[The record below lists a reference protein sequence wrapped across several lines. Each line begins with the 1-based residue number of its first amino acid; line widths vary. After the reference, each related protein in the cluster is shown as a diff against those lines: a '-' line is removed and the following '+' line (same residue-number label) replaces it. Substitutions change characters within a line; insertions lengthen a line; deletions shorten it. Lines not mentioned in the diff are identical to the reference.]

1 VARKFNSIE
10 STAVEAEAMVQQGRW
25 VDAERHYRELIGQT
39 HVINYE
45 YDDWLRRLGEIY
57 RHLGRAREAA
67 FVYLYLHYFDM
78 ARAQLAGDARG
89 EPAHGAI
96 NDVSALRAR
105 LAEIEKKWS
114 DAAQLYLQ
122 AGLRVHAAV
131 AFEKAKQY
139 PEAIAAWKA
148 LLHHPGLAGLA
159 GGAGV
164 AGSAG
169 NGAAPHAGHASHSA
183 HSGAGSRAYEAALVH
198 FNYGLAAV
206 RLDPA
211 SAEARRALIESQR
224 KLEQVA
230 DDFEQVGELERA
242 FDCFQILLKLGKE
255 SAQFENLAEGYVN
268 CIRVLRDDNLK
279 FYVLQ
284 YYEDFIKL
292 ALERGELHAAATLYQ
307 EAAAFAARAGLPYD
321 RHYQHKSALTWMKCA
336 DKFVETGV
344 PVQMVENAL
353 LAAASQHS
361 AVGDYPAVRE
371 CFDKLAR
378 LELPERAKKRF
389 ETIAQRYRGLAAPPV
404 ELPGLPDYLKQQHA
418 YADIWF
424 VDLLEWEMDGD
435 PYAVAASIVG
445 DLRYP
450 NGIRRRALVVLLT
463 LADAQTRRAQAEPE
477 TLVHVAELLGELQS
491 YAALSPLEK
500 LFGSGDALIRR
511 SAVRALRYL
520 YFKRSFVIVRKALTD
535 PDAQVREA
543 ALVAIAGLHFPH
555 AFNPLARIYRETSD
569 PRVRAA
575 ALQSIGKIQTV
586 EAGEFLV
593 MVLRQEAGSLR
604 EAAYTALTQMDNA
617 DVVPILRQHHEI
629 ETNPAVR
636 DTLGDLLRRH

>member
-1 VARKFNSIE
+1 MARRTFNSIE
-10 STAVEAEAMVQQGRW
+10 STADQAEAFVQQGRW
-25 VDAERHYRELIGQT
+25 LEAERHYRELIGQT

-57 RHLGRAREAA
+57 RQLQRSREAS

-78 ARAQLAGDARG
+78 ARGQLG
-89 EPAHGAI
+89 GAEH
-96 NDVSALRAR
+96 VALRAR
-105 LAEIEKKWS
+105 LAEIEKKWTE
-114 DAAQLYLQ
+114 AAQLYQQ
-122 AGLRVHAAV
+122 AKLPVHAAV
-131 AFEKAKQY
+131 AFERAKQY
-139 PEAIAAWKA
+139 PEAVAAWKG
-148 LLHHPGLAGLA
+148 LVHHSGLAQR
-159 GGAGV
+159 
-164 AGSAG
+164 
-169 NGAAPHAGHASHSA
+169 P
-183 HSGAGSRAYEAALVH
+183 YEAALVH

-206 RLDPA
+206 RLDPN
-211 SAEARRALIESQR
+211 SGEARRALIESQR

-292 ALERGELHAAATLYQ
+292 ALERSELHAAATLYQ

-321 RHYQHKSALTWMKCA
+321 KHYQHKSALTWMKCA

-361 AVGDYPAVRE
+361 AVGDYPSVRE
-371 CFDKLAR
+371 CFDKLAG
-378 LELPERAKKRF
+378 LELTDRAKKRF
-389 ETIAQRYRGLAAPPV
+389 HTIAQRYKGLAAPPV

-463 LADAQTRRAQAEPE
+463 LADAQVRKAESE
-477 TLVHVAELLGELQS
+477 TDTSVVVAELLGELQS

-500 LFGSGDALIRR
+500 LYAATDPMIRR
-511 SAVRALRYL
+511 AAVKALRFL
-520 YFKRSFVIVRKALTD
+520 YFKRSFVIVRKALAD
-535 PDAQVREA
+535 SDAQVREA
-543 ALVAIAGLHFPH
+543 ALTAIAGLHFPH
-555 AFNPLARIYRETSD
+555 AFNPLARIYRESTD
-569 PRVRAA
+569 PRVRKA
-575 ALQSIGKIQTV
+575 ALASIGKIQTV

-593 MVLRQEAGSLR
+593 MVLRQEAGELR
-604 EAAYTALTQMDNA
+604 EASYAALSQMDNA
-617 DVVPILRQHHEI
+617 DVLPILRQHHEI
-629 ETNPAVR
+629 ETNPQVR
-636 DTLGDLLRRH
+636 DTLGELLRRH

>member
-1 VARKFNSIE
+1 MARRTFNSIE
-10 STAVEAEAMVQQGRW
+10 STADQAEALVQQGRW

-57 RHLGRAREAA
+57 RHLGRGREAS

-78 ARAQLAGDARG
+78 ARAQLAAD
-89 EPAHGAI
+89 EH
-96 NDVSALRAR
+96 VALRAR

-114 DAAQLYLQ
+114 EAATLYQRARLP
-122 AGLRVHAAV
+122 VHAAV
-131 AFEKAKQY
+131 AFERAKQY
-139 PEAIAAWKA
+139 PDAVAAWKI
-148 LLHHPGLAGLA
+148 LLHAPGLAQ
-159 GGAGV
+159 
-164 AGSAG
+164 
-169 NGAAPHAGHASHSA
+169 
-183 HSGAGSRAYEAALVH
+183 RAYEAALVH
-198 FNYGLAAV
+198 FDYGLAAV

-230 DDFEQVGELERA
+230 DDFEQAGELERA

-255 SAQFENLAEGYVN
+255 SSQFENLAEGYVN

-321 RHYQHKSALTWMKCA
+321 RHYQHKSALTWMRCA
-336 DKFVETGV
+336 DKFIETGV
-344 PVQMVENAL
+344 PVQMTENAL

-371 CFDKLAR
+371 CFDKLAG
-378 LELPERAKKRF
+378 LELPERARKRF
-389 ETIAQRYRGLAAPPV
+389 ATIAQRYKGLAAPPV

-435 PYAVAASIVG
+435 PFAVAASIVG

-463 LADAQTRRAQAEPE
+463 LAAAQARQAEGETE

-500 LFGSGDALIRR
+500 LFASPDPLIRR
-511 SAVRALRYL
+511 AATRALRYL
-520 YFKRSFVIVRKALTD
+520 YFKRSFVIVRKALAD
-535 PDAQVREA
+535 ADAQVREA
-543 ALVAIAGLHFPH
+543 ALTAIEGLHFPH
-555 AFNPLARIYRETSD
+555 AFNPLARIYRESND
-569 PRVRAA
+569 SRVRST
-575 ALQSIGKIQTV
+575 ALVSIGKIQTV

-593 MVLRQEAGSLR
+593 MVLRQETGALR
-604 EAAYTALTQMDNA
+604 QAAYEALSHMDNA
-617 DVVPILRQHHEI
+617 DVLPILRQHHEI
-629 ETNPAVR
+629 EMNPQVR
-636 DTLGDLLRRH
+636 ETLGELLRRH

>member
-1 VARKFNSIE
+1 MARRTFNSIE
-10 STAVEAEAMVQQGRW
+10 STADQAEAMVQQGRW
-25 VDAERHYRELIGQT
+25 AEAERHYRELIGQT

-45 YDDWLRRLGEIY
+45 YDDWLRKLGELY
-57 RHLGRAREAA
+57 QHLKRPREAA
-67 FVYLYLHYFDM
+67 FVYLYLHYFD
-78 ARAQLAGDARG
+78 LARG
-89 EPAHGAI
+89 QLGGDEH
-96 NDVSALRAR
+96 VALRAR
-105 LAEIEKKWS
+105 LSEIEKKWN
-114 DAAQLYLQ
+114 DAAQLYQRARLP
-122 AGLRVHAAV
+122 VHAAV
-131 AFEKAKQY
+131 AFEKAKQL
-139 PEAIAAWKA
+139 PEATTAWKA
-148 LLHHPGLAGLA
+148 LIHAPGL
-159 GGAGV
+159 V
-164 AGSAG
+164 QR
-169 NGAAPHAGHASHSA
+169 P
-183 HSGAGSRAYEAALVH
+183 YEQALVH

-206 RLDPA
+206 RVDA
-211 SAEARRALIESQR
+211 NSTEARRALIESQR

-268 CIRVLRDDNLK
+268 CIRVLREDNLK

-321 RHYQHKSALTWMKCA
+321 RHYQHKSALTWMRCA

-344 PVQMVENAL
+344 PVQMTENAL

-371 CFDKLAR
+371 CFEKLAG
-378 LELPERAKKRF
+378 LELPDRARKRF
-389 ETIAQRYRGLAAPPV
+389 TTIAQRYKGLASPPV

-435 PYAVAASIVG
+435 AFSVAASIVG

-463 LADAQTRRAQAEPE
+463 LADAQARNAANETE
-477 TLVHVAELLGELQS
+477 TLVQVADLLGELQS

-500 LFGSGDALIRR
+500 LYAAPDPAIRR
-511 SAVRALRYL
+511 AAVRALRFL

-543 ALVAIAGLHFPH
+543 ALTAIGGLHFPH
-555 AFNPLARIYRETSD
+555 AFNPLARIYRESND
-569 PRVRAA
+569 ARVRGA

-593 MVLRQEAGSLR
+593 MVLRQETGALR
-604 EAAYTALTQMDNA
+604 EAAHAALQQMDNA
-617 DVVPILRQHHEI
+617 DVIPILRQHHEI

-636 DTLGDLLRRH
+636 DTLGELLRRH

>member
-1 VARKFNSIE
+1 MARRTFNSIE
-10 STAVEAEAMVQQGRW
+10 STADQAEALVQQGRW
-25 VDAERHYRELIGQT
+25 IDAERHYRELIGQT

-45 YDDWLRRLGEIY
+45 YDDWLRRLGDIY
-57 RHLGRAREAA
+57 RHLGRVREAS
-67 FVYLYLHYFDM
+67 FVYLYLHYFDQ
-78 ARAQLAGDARG
+78 ARAQLVGD
-89 EPAHGAI
+89 EY
-96 NDVSALRAR
+96 VALRAR

-114 DAAQLYLQ
+114 EAATLYQQ
-122 AGLRVHAAV
+122 AKLPVHAAV
-131 AFEKAKQY
+131 SYEKSKQY
-139 PEAIAAWKA
+139 PEAINAWKG
-148 LLHHPGLAGLA
+148 LVHHPGL
-159 GGAGV
+159 V
-164 AGSAG
+164 HR
-169 NGAAPHAGHASHSA
+169 P
-183 HSGAGSRAYEAALVH
+183 YEAALVH
-198 FNYGLAAV
+198 FNYGLSAV
-206 RLDPA
+206 RLDA
-211 SAEARRALIESQR
+211 NSGEARRALIESQR

-255 SAQFENLAEGYVN
+255 SSQFENLAEGYVN

-292 ALERGELHAAATLYQ
+292 ALERAELHAAATLYQ

-321 RHYQHKSALTWMKCA
+321 RHYQHKSALTWVRCA
-336 DKFVETGV
+336 ERFVETGV

-371 CFDKLAR
+371 CFERLAG
-378 LELPERAKKRF
+378 LELPDRAKKRF
-389 ETIAQRYRGLAAPPV
+389 QLIAQRYKGLSAPPV

-435 PYAVAASIVG
+435 PFAVAASIVG

-463 LADAQTRRAQAEPE
+463 LADAQARKAAEEPE
-477 TLVHVAELLGELQS
+477 TLVQVGELLGELQS

-500 LFGSGDALIRR
+500 LFSSADPVIRR
-511 SAVRALRYL
+511 AAVRALRFL
-520 YFKRSFVIVRKALTD
+520 YFKRSFVIVRKALAD

-543 ALVAIAGLHFPH
+543 ALIAIGGLHFPH
-555 AFNPLARIYRETSD
+555 AFNPLARIYRESTD
-569 PRVRAA
+569 PRVRGH

-593 MVLRQEAGSLR
+593 MVLRQEGGNLR

-617 DVVPILRQHHEI
+617 DVLPILRQHHEI
-629 ETNPAVR
+629 ETNPQVR
-636 DTLGDLLRRH
+636 ETLGELLRRQ

>member
-1 VARKFNSIE
+1 MSSVARRTFNSIE
-10 STAVEAEAMVQQGRW
+10 STADQAEAFVQQGRW
-25 VDAERHYRELIGQT
+25 LEAERHYRELIGQT

-57 RHLGRAREAA
+57 RQLQRSREAS

-78 ARAQLAGDARG
+78 ARGQL
-89 EPAHGAI
+89 GAAEH
-96 NDVSALRAR
+96 VALRAR
-105 LAEIEKKWS
+105 LAEIEKKWTE
-114 DAAQLYLQ
+114 AAQLYQQ
-122 AGLRVHAAV
+122 AKLPVHAAV
-131 AFEKAKQY
+131 AFERAKQY
-139 PEAIAAWKA
+139 PEAVAAWKG
-148 LLHHPGLAGLA
+148 LVHHSGLAQR
-159 GGAGV
+159 
-164 AGSAG
+164 
-169 NGAAPHAGHASHSA
+169 P
-183 HSGAGSRAYEAALVH
+183 YEAALVH

-206 RLDPA
+206 RLDPN
-211 SAEARRALIESQR
+211 SGEARRALIESQR

-292 ALERGELHAAATLYQ
+292 ALERSELHAAATL
-307 EAAAFAARAGLPYD
+307 
-321 RHYQHKSALTWMKCA
+321 YQHKSALTWMKCA

-344 PVQMVENAL
+344 PVQMTENAL

-361 AVGDYPAVRE
+361 AVGDYPSVRE
-371 CFDKLAR
+371 CFDKLAG
-378 LELPERAKKRF
+378 LELTDRAKKRF
-389 ETIAQRYRGLAAPPV
+389 HTIAQRYKGLAAPPV

-463 LADAQTRRAQAEPE
+463 LADAQVRKAESE
-477 TLVHVAELLGELQS
+477 TDTSVQVAELLGELQS
-491 YAALSPLEK
+491 YAALSPLER
-500 LFGSGDALIRR
+500 LFAVQDPVIRR
-511 SAVRALRYL
+511 AAVRALRFL
-520 YFKRSFVIVRKALTD
+520 YFKRSFVIVRKALAD
-535 PDAQVREA
+535 SDAQVREA

-555 AFNPLARIYRETSD
+555 AFNPLARIYRESVD
-569 PRVRAA
+569 PRVRTA

-593 MVLRQEAGSLR
+593 MVLRQETGALR
-604 EAAYTALTQMDNA
+604 EAAYAALSQMDNA
-617 DVVPILRQHHEI
+617 DVLPILRQHHEI
-629 ETNPAVR
+629 ETNPQVR
-636 DTLGDLLRRH
+636 DTLGELLRRH

>member
-1 VARKFNSIE
+1 VARRTFNSIE
-10 STAVEAEAMVQQGRW
+10 STADQAEALVQQGRW

-45 YDDWLRRLGEIY
+45 YDDWLRRLGDIY
-57 RHLGRAREAA
+57 RHMGRVREAS
-67 FVYLYLHYFDM
+67 FVFLYLHYFDQ
-78 ARAQLAGDARG
+78 ARAQIMGDEHVAM
-89 EPAHGAI
+89 
-96 NDVSALRAR
+96 RAR
-105 LAEIEKKWS
+105 LAEIEKKWGE
-114 DAAQLYLQ
+114 AALLYAQ
-122 AGLRVHAAV
+122 AKLPVHAAV
-131 AFEKAKQY
+131 AFERAKQY
-139 PEAIAAWKA
+139 PEAIASWKG
-148 LLHHPGLAGLA
+148 LVHHPGLAHR
-159 GGAGV
+159 
-164 AGSAG
+164 
-169 NGAAPHAGHASHSA
+169 P
-183 HSGAGSRAYEAALVH
+183 YEAALVH

-206 RLDPA
+206 RLDA
-211 SAEARRALIESQR
+211 NSGEARRALIESQR

-255 SAQFENLAEGYVN
+255 SSQFENLAEGYVN

-292 ALERGELHAAATLYQ
+292 ALERSELHAAATLYQ

-321 RHYQHKSALTWMKCA
+321 RHYQHKSALTWVRCA
-336 DKFVETGV
+336 EKFVETGV

-371 CFDKLAR
+371 CFERLGG
-378 LELPERAKKRF
+378 LELPDRAKKRF
-389 ETIAQRYRGLAAPPV
+389 QLIAQRYKGLAAPPV
-404 ELPGLPDYLKQQHA
+404 ELPGLPAYLKQQHA

-435 PYAVAASIVG
+435 PFAVAASIVG

-463 LADAQTRRAQAEPE
+463 LADAQARKAADEPE
-477 TLVHVAELLGELQS
+477 TLVHVGELLGELQS

-500 LFGSGDALIRR
+500 LFGSADPVIRR
-511 SAVRALRYL
+511 AAVRALRFL
-520 YFKRSFVIVRKALTD
+520 YFKRSFVIVRKALADT
-535 PDAQVREA
+535 DAQVREA
-543 ALVAIAGLHFPH
+543 ALTAIGGLHFPH
-555 AFNPLARIYRETSD
+555 AFNPLARIYRESTD
-569 PRVRAA
+569 LRVRGA
-575 ALQSIGKIQTV
+575 ALASIGKIQTV

-593 MVLRQEAGSLR
+593 MVLRQESGSLR
-604 EAAYTALTQMDNA
+604 EAAYTALSQMDNA
-617 DVVPILRQHHEI
+617 DVLPILRQHHEI
-629 ETNPAVR
+629 ETNPQVR
-636 DTLGDLLRRH
+636 ETLGELLRRH

>member
-1 VARKFNSIE
+1 MARRTFNSIE
-10 STAVEAEAMVQQGRW
+10 STADQAEALVQQGRW
-25 VDAERHYRELIGQT
+25 ADAERHYRELIGQT

-45 YDDWLRRLGEIY
+45 YDDWLRRLGDIY
-57 RHLGRAREAA
+57 RHLGRQREAA
-67 FVYLYLHYFDM
+67 FVYLYLHYFD
-78 ARAQLAGDARG
+78 QARG
-89 EPAHGAI
+89 QLTADEHLG
-96 NDVSALRAR
+96 LRAR
-105 LAEIEKKWS
+105 LAEIEKKWTE
-114 DAAQLYLQ
+114 AATLYQQ
-122 AGLRVHAAV
+122 AKLPVHAAV
-131 AFEKAKQY
+131 SFEKAKQFT
-139 PEAIAAWKA
+139 EATAAWKGLVHA
-148 LLHHPGLAGLA
+148 PGLGQR
-159 GGAGV
+159 
-164 AGSAG
+164 
-169 NGAAPHAGHASHSA
+169 P
-183 HSGAGSRAYEAALVH
+183 YEAALIH

-206 RLDPA
+206 RLEAGSP
-211 SAEARRALIESQR
+211 EARRALIESQR

-284 YYEDFIKL
+284 YYEDFIKY
-292 ALERGELHAAATLYQ
+292 ALERSELHAAATLYQ

-321 RHYQHKSALTWMKCA
+321 RHYQHKSALTWMRCA

-344 PVQMVENAL
+344 PVQMTENAL

-371 CFDKLAR
+371 CFEKLAG

-389 ETIAQRYRGLAAPPV
+389 STIAQRYKGLAAPPV

-463 LADAQTRRAQAEPE
+463 LADAQSRKQDNDTE
-477 TLVHVAELLGELQS
+477 TLVGVAELLGELQS

-500 LFGSGDALIRR
+500 LFAAPDPVIRR
-511 SAVRALRYL
+511 AAVRALRFL
-520 YFKRSFVIVRKALTD
+520 YFKRSFVIVRKALAD

-543 ALVAIAGLHFPH
+543 ALVAIGGLHFPH
-555 AFNPLARIYRETSD
+555 AFNPLARIYRESND
-569 PRVRAA
+569 PRVRTS

-593 MVLRQEAGSLR
+593 MVLRQETGNLR
-604 EAAYTALTQMDNA
+604 EAAYQSLAQMDNA
-617 DVVPILRQHHEI
+617 DVLPILRQHHEI
-629 ETNPAVR
+629 ETNPQVR
-636 DTLGDLLRRH
+636 ETLGELLRRH

>member
-1 VARKFNSIE
+1 MARRTFTSIE
-10 STAVEAEAMVQQGRW
+10 STADQAEAFVQQGRW
-25 VDAERHYRELIGQT
+25 EEAERHYRELIGQT

-57 RHLGRAREAA
+57 RHLDRSREAA

-78 ARAQLAGDARG
+78 ARAQLAGDEHVG
-89 EPAHGAI
+89 
-96 NDVSALRAR
+96 LRAR
-105 LAEIEKKWS
+105 LAEMEKKWGE
-114 DAAQLYLQ
+114 AAQLYQQ
-122 AGLRVHAAV
+122 AKLPVHAAV
-131 AFEKAKQY
+131 AFEKAKQF
-139 PEAIAAWKA
+139 PEAIATWKS
-148 LLHHPGLAGLA
+148 LLHHPGLAQK
-159 GGAGV
+159 
-164 AGSAG
+164 
-169 NGAAPHAGHASHSA
+169 P
-183 HSGAGSRAYEAALVH
+183 YETALVH
-198 FNYGLAAV
+198 FDYGLAAV
-206 RLDPA
+206 RLDA
-211 SAEARRALIESQR
+211 SSTEARRALIESQR

-230 DDFEQVGELERA
+230 DDFEQAGELERA
-242 FDCFQILLKLGKE
+242 FDCFQILLKLGKD
-255 SAQFENLAEGYVN
+255 SSQFENLAEGYVN

-292 ALERGELHAAATLYQ
+292 ALERSELHAAATLYQ

-321 RHYQHKSALTWMKCA
+321 RHYQHKSALTWVRCA
-336 DKFVETGV
+336 ERFVETGV

-371 CFDKLAR
+371 CFERLAG

-389 ETIAQRYRGLAAPPV
+389 AAIAQRYKGLANAPV

-424 VDLLEWEMDGD
+424 VDLLEWEMGGD
-435 PYAVAASIVG
+435 PFAVAASIVG

-463 LADAQTRRAQAEPE
+463 LADAQRRGAEAEPE
-477 TLVHVAELLGELQS
+477 TLVQVADKLGELQS

-500 LFGSGDALIRR
+500 LFESTDPMIRR
-511 SAVRALRYL
+511 EAVRALRFL
-520 YFKRSFVIVRKALTD
+520 YFKRSFVIVRKALAD

-555 AFNPLARIYRETSD
+555 AFNPLARIYRESTD
-569 PRVRAA
+569 PRVRTA

-593 MVLRQEAGSLR
+593 MVLRQEGGNLR
-604 EAAYTALTQMDNA
+604 EAAYAALAQIDNA

-629 ETNPAVR
+629 EMNPQVR
-636 DTLGDLLRRH
+636 ETLGELLKRR

>member
-1 VARKFNSIE
+1 MARRFNSIE
-10 STAVEAEAMVQQGRW
+10 STADQAEAMVQQGRW
-25 VDAERHYRELIGQT
+25 ADAERHYRELIGQT

-57 RHLGRAREAA
+57 RHLGRSREAA
-67 FVYLYLHYFDM
+67 YVYLYLHYFDM
-78 ARAQLAGDARG
+78 ARTQLVAED
-89 EPAHGAI
+89 H
-96 NDVSALRAR
+96 VALRAR

-114 DAAQLYLQ
+114 EAAQLYQQ
-122 AGLRVHAAV
+122 AKLPVHAAV
-131 AFEKAKQY
+131 AFERAKQY
-139 PEAIAAWKA
+139 PEATAAWKG
-148 LLHHPGLAGLA
+148 LLQHPGL
-159 GGAGV
+159 
-164 AGSAG
+164 
-169 NGAAPHAGHASHSA
+169 
-183 HSGAGSRAYEAALVH
+183 SGPSSRPYEAALVH
-198 FNYGLAAV
+198 FDYGLAAV

-321 RHYQHKSALTWMKCA
+321 RHYQHKSALTWMRCA

-371 CFDKLAR
+371 CFDKLAG
-378 LELPERAKKRF
+378 LELPERAKRRF
-389 ETIAQRYRGLAAPPV
+389 ATIAQRYRGLAAPPV

-435 PYAVAASIVG
+435 PHAVAASIVG

-463 LADAQTRRAQAEPE
+463 LADAHTRKAAGDTE

-500 LFGSGDALIRR
+500 LFASGDAIIRR
-511 SAVRALRYL
+511 AAVRALRFL
-520 YFKRSFVIVRKALTD
+520 FFKRSFVIVRKALAD
-535 PDAQVREA
+535 LDAQVREG
-543 ALVAIAGLHFPH
+543 ALVAISGLHFPH
-555 AFNPLARIYRETSD
+555 AFNPLARIYRESND
-569 PRVRAA
+569 PRVRGA

-593 MVLRQEAGSLR
+593 MVLRQETGNLR
-604 EAAYTALTQMDNA
+604 ESAYTALAQMDNA
-617 DVVPILRQHHEI
+617 DVIPILRQHHEI
-629 ETNPAVR
+629 ETNPGVR
-636 DTLGDLLRRH
+636 DTLGELLRRH

>member
-1 VARKFNSIE
+1 VARQTFNAIE
-10 STAVEAEAMVQQGRW
+10 STADQAEAFHQQGRW
-25 VDAERHYRELIGQT
+25 KEAEHHYRELIGHT

-57 RHLGRAREAA
+57 RLLGRPREAA
-67 FVYLYLHYFDM
+67 FVYLYLHYFDQ
-78 ARAQLAGDARG
+78 AKNQISG
-89 EPAHGAI
+89 EEYVG
-96 NDVSALRAR
+96 LRAR
-105 LAEIEKKWS
+105 LAEMEKKWS
-114 DAAQLYLQ
+114 EAAQLYQQ
-122 AGLRVHAAV
+122 AKLPVHAAV

-139 PEAIAAWKA
+139 PEAVTQWKQ
-148 LLHHPGLAGLA
+148 LVHHPGLQ
-159 GGAGV
+159 
-164 AGSAG
+164 
-169 NGAAPHAGHASHSA
+169 HK
-183 HSGAGSRAYEAALVH
+183 AYEAALVH
-198 FNYGLAAV
+198 FDYGLAAV

-211 SAEARRALIESQR
+211 SSEARRALIESQR

-255 SAQFENLAEGYVN
+255 SSQFENLAEGYVN

-307 EAAAFAARAGLPYD
+307 EAAAFASRAGLPYD
-321 RHYQHKSALTWMKCA
+321 RHYQHKSALTWVRCA
-336 DKFVETGV
+336 EKFVETGV

-361 AVGDYPAVRE
+361 AVGDYPAVRD
-371 CFDKLAR
+371 CFEKLAA

-389 ETIAQRYRGLAAPPV
+389 SAIANRYKGLASPPI
-404 ELPGLPDYLKQQHA
+404 ELPGLPDYLKQTHA

-424 VDLLEWEMDGD
+424 VDLLEWEMGGD
-435 PYAVAASIVG
+435 PYSVAASIVG

-463 LADAQTRRAQAEPE
+463 LADAEVRKQGDDQAIAAKI
-477 TLVHVAELLGELQS
+477 AELLGELQS

-500 LFGSGDALIRR
+500 LYESPEPTIRVA
-511 SAVRALRYL
+511 AVKALRYL
-520 YFKRSFVIVRKALTD
+520 YFKRSFVIVRKALAD
-535 PDAQVREA
+535 PDPTVREA
-543 ALVAIAGLHFPH
+543 ALTAIGGLHFPH
-555 AFNPLARIYRETSD
+555 AFNPLARIYRESND
-569 PRVRAA
+569 PRVRTK
-575 ALQSIGKIQTV
+575 ALESIGKIQTV

-593 MVLRQEAGSLR
+593 MVLRQESGALR
-604 EAAYTALTQMDNA
+604 DAAQAALSQLDSA
-617 DVVPILRQHHEI
+617 ELLPILRQHHEI

-636 DTLGDLLRRH
+636 ETLDQLLRKH

>member
-1 VARKFNSIE
+1 MARRFNSIE
-10 STAVEAEAMVQQGRW
+10 STADQAEAMVQQGRW
-25 VDAERHYRELIGQT
+25 AEAERHYRDLIGQT

-57 RHLGRAREAA
+57 RHLGRNREAA

-78 ARAQLAGDARG
+78 ARSQLGDARG
-89 EPAHGAI
+89 DAGASPASPIHDTG
-96 NDVSALRAR
+96 ALRAR
-105 LAEIEKKWS
+105 LSEIEKKWS
-114 DAAQLYLQ
+114 DAAQLYQQ
-122 AGLRVHAAV
+122 AKLPVHAAV
-131 AFEKAKQY
+131 AFERAKQFA
-139 PEAIAAWKA
+139 EATAAWKS
-148 LLHHPGLAGLA
+148 LLHHPGL
-159 GGAGV
+159 
-164 AGSAG
+164 
-169 NGAAPHAGHASHSA
+169 
-183 HSGAGSRAYEAALVH
+183 GSRPYEAALVH

-206 RLDPA
+206 RLEPG
-211 SAEARRALIESQR
+211 SSGSGSNEARRALIESQR

-255 SAQFENLAEGYVN
+255 SSQFENLAEGYVN

-321 RHYQHKSALTWMKCA
+321 RHYQHKSAMTWMRCA
-336 DKFVETGV
+336 EKFVETGV
-344 PVQMVENAL
+344 PVQMIENAL

-371 CFDKLAR
+371 CFDRLAG
-378 LELPERAKKRF
+378 LELPERARKRF
-389 ETIAQRYRGLAAPPV
+389 STIAQRYRGLAAPPV

-463 LADAQTRRAQAEPE
+463 LADAQTRKADGETE
-477 TLVHVAELLGELQS
+477 TLVHVADLLGELQS

-500 LFGSGDALIRR
+500 LFTSGDAVIRR
-511 SAVRALRYL
+511 SAVRALRFL

-535 PDAQVREA
+535 ADAQVREA

-555 AFNPLARIYRETSD
+555 AFNPLARIYRESND
-569 PRVRAA
+569 SRVRGA
-575 ALQSIGKIQTV
+575 ALQSIGKIQTA

-593 MVLRQEAGSLR
+593 MVLRQESGGLR
-604 EAAYTALTQMDNA
+604 EAAYAALAQMDNA
-617 DVVPILRQHHEI
+617 DVIPILRQHHEI
-629 ETNPAVR
+629 ETNPQVR
-636 DTLGDLLRRH
+636 ETLGELLRRH

>member
-1 VARKFNSIE
+1 MARRFNSIE
-10 STAVEAEAMVQQGRW
+10 STADQADAMVQQGRW
-25 VDAERHYRELIGQT
+25 VEAERHYRDLIGQT

-57 RHLGRAREAA
+57 RHLGRSREAA
-67 FVYLYLHYFDM
+67 FVFLYLHYFDM
-78 ARAQLAGDARG
+78 ARAQLGGD
-89 EPAHGAI
+89 EH
-96 NDVSALRAR
+96 VALRAR

-114 DAAQLYLQ
+114 DAALLYQQ
-122 AGLRVHAAV
+122 ALLPVHAAV
-131 AFEKAKQY
+131 AFERAKQY
-139 PEAIAAWKA
+139 PEAAAAWKA
-148 LLHHPGLAGLA
+148 LQHHPALTGLGAH
-159 GGAGV
+159 GGHG
-164 AGSAG
+164 
-169 NGAAPHAGHASHSA
+169 GHAVS
-183 HSGAGSRAYEAALVH
+183 GSRAYEAALVH

-292 ALERGELHAAATLYQ
+292 ALERNELHAAATLYQ

-321 RHYQHKSALTWMKCA
+321 RHYQHKSATTWMKCA
-336 DKFVETGV
+336 DRFVETGV
-344 PVQMVENAL
+344 PVQMIENAL

-371 CFDKLAR
+371 CFDKLSS
-378 LELPERAKKRF
+378 LELPERARKRF
-389 ETIAQRYRGLAAPPV
+389 STIAQRYRGLAAPPV

-435 PYAVAASIVG
+435 PHAVAASIVG

-463 LADAQTRRAQAEPE
+463 LADAQSRRAQGDAE

-500 LFGSGDALIRR
+500 LFASSDAVIRR
-511 SAVRALRYL
+511 AAVRALRYL
-520 YFKRSFVIVRKALTD
+520 YFKRSFVIVRKALVD

-543 ALVAIAGLHFPH
+543 AQVAIAGLHFPH

-569 PRVRAA
+569 PRVRGV

-593 MVLRQEAGSLR
+593 MVLRQEASPLR
-604 EAAYTALTQMDNA
+604 EAAHTALTQMDNA
-617 DVVPILRQHHEI
+617 DVLPILRQHHEI
-629 ETNPAVR
+629 ETNPQVR

>member
-1 VARKFNSIE
+1 MARRTFNSIE
-10 STAVEAEAMVQQGRW
+10 STADQAEAYVQQGRW
-25 VDAERHYRELIGQT
+25 VEAERHYRELIGQT

-78 ARAQLAGDARG
+78 ARGQLAAD
-89 EPAHGAI
+89 EH
-96 NDVSALRAR
+96 VALRAR
-105 LAEIEKKWS
+105 LAEIEKKWTE
-114 DAAQLYLQ
+114 AAQLYQQ
-122 AGLRVHAAV
+122 AKMPVHTAV
-131 AFEKAKQY
+131 AFERAKQL
-139 PEAIAAWKA
+139 PEATTAWKG
-148 LLHHPGLAGLA
+148 LLQHPGLA
-159 GGAGV
+159 
-164 AGSAG
+164 
-169 NGAAPHAGHASHSA
+169 H
-183 HSGAGSRAYEAALVH
+183 RAYEAALVH

-206 RLDPA
+206 RLEA
-211 SAEARRALIESQR
+211 QSGEARRALIESQR

-292 ALERGELHAAATLYQ
+292 ALERSELHAAATLYQ

-336 DKFVETGV
+336 ERFVDTGV
-344 PVQMVENAL
+344 PVQMIENAL

-361 AVGDYPAVRE
+361 AVGDYPSVRE
-371 CFDKLAR
+371 CFERLAG

-389 ETIAQRYRGLAAPPV
+389 GAIAQRYKGLASPPV

-435 PYAVAASIVG
+435 PFAVAASIVG

-450 NGIRRRALVVLLT
+450 NGIRRRALVVLLIM
-463 LADAQTRRAQAEPE
+463 ADAQARNAVGETE
-477 TLVHVAELLGELQS
+477 TLVEVAEKLGELQS

-500 LFGSGDALIRR
+500 LFASPEPVVRR
-511 SAVRALRYL
+511 AAVRALRFL
-520 YFKRSFVIVRKALTD
+520 FFKRSFVIVRKALGD
-535 PDAQVREA
+535 PDTQVREA
-543 ALVAIAGLHFPH
+543 ALVAINGLHFPH
-555 AFNPLARIYRETSD
+555 AFNPLARIYRESTD

-593 MVLRQEAGSLR
+593 MVLRQEAGNLR
-604 EAAYTALTQMDNA
+604 EAAYSALVQMDTP
-617 DVVPILRQHHEI
+617 DVLPILRQHHEI
-629 ETNPAVR
+629 ETNPQVR
-636 DTLGDLLRRH
+636 ETLGELLRRH

>member
-1 VARKFNSIE
+1 MARRTFNSIE
-10 STAVEAEAMVQQGRW
+10 STADQAEALVQQGRW
-25 VDAERHYRELIGQT
+25 ADAERHYRELIGQT

-57 RHLGRAREAA
+57 RHLGRGREAS
-67 FVYLYLHYFDM
+67 FVYLYLHYFDL
-78 ARAQLAGDARG
+78 ARSQLVGDDHVAM
-89 EPAHGAI
+89 
-96 NDVSALRAR
+96 RAR

-114 DAAQLYLQ
+114 EAAVLYQQ
-122 AGLRVHAAV
+122 AKLPVHAAV
-131 AFEKAKQY
+131 AFERAKEY
-139 PEAIAAWKA
+139 PAAAAAWKT
-148 LLHHPGLAGLA
+148 LLHAPGL
-159 GGAGV
+159 
-164 AGSAG
+164 S
-169 NGAAPHAGHASHSA
+169 
-183 HSGAGSRAYEAALVH
+183 SRGYEAALVH
-198 FNYGLAAV
+198 FDYGLAAV
-206 RLDPA
+206 RLDA
-211 SAEARRALIESQR
+211 NSQEARRALIESQR

-242 FDCFQILLKLGKE
+242 FDCFQILLKLGKD
-255 SAQFENLAEGYVN
+255 SQQFENLSEGYVN
-268 CIRVLRDDNLK
+268 CIRVLREDNLK

-336 DKFVETGV
+336 EKFVETGV
-344 PVQMVENAL
+344 PVQMTENAL

-371 CFDKLAR
+371 CFDRLAG

-389 ETIAQRYRGLAAPPV
+389 ATIAQRYKGLAAPPV

-435 PYAVAASIVG
+435 PFAVAASIVG

-463 LADAQTRRAQAEPE
+463 LTDAQARRAEAEPE
-477 TLVHVAELLGELQS
+477 TLVQVAELLGELQS

-500 LFGSGDALIRR
+500 LFQSPDPLIRR
-511 SAVRALRYL
+511 AAVRALRFL
-520 YFKRSFVIVRKALTD
+520 YFKRSFVIVRKALAD
-535 PDAQVREA
+535 QDGQVREA

-555 AFNPLARIYRETSD
+555 AFNPLARIYRESAD
-569 PRVRAA
+569 PRVRGA

-593 MVLRQEAGSLR
+593 MVLRQETGALR
-604 EAAYTALTQMDNA
+604 EAAHAALAAMDNA
-617 DVVPILRQHHEI
+617 DVLPILRQHFEI
-629 ETNPAVR
+629 ETNPQVR
-636 DTLGDLLRRH
+636 ESLGKLLRRA

>member
-1 VARKFNSIE
+1 MARRTFNSIE
-10 STAVEAEAMVQQGRW
+10 STADQAEAMVQQGRW
-25 VDAERHYRELIGQT
+25 AEAERHYRELIGQT

-57 RHLGRAREAA
+57 QHLKRPREAA
-67 FVYLYLHYFDM
+67 FVYLYLHYFDL
-78 ARAQLAGDARG
+78 ARSQLGGD
-89 EPAHGAI
+89 EH
-96 NDVSALRAR
+96 VALRAR
-105 LAEIEKKWS
+105 LSEIEKKWTE
-114 DAAQLYLQ
+114 AAQLYQRARLP
-122 AGLRVHAAV
+122 VHAAV
-131 AFEKAKQY
+131 AFEKAKQFTD
-139 PEAIAAWKA
+139 ATAAWKA
-148 LLHHPGLAGLA
+148 LVHAAGM
-159 GGAGV
+159 V
-164 AGSAG
+164 QR
-169 NGAAPHAGHASHSA
+169 P
-183 HSGAGSRAYEAALVH
+183 YEQALVH

-206 RLDPA
+206 RLDAA
-211 SAEARRALIESQR
+211 STEARRALIESQR

-255 SAQFENLAEGYVN
+255 SSQFENLAEGYVN

-321 RHYQHKSALTWMKCA
+321 RHYQHKSALTWMRCA

-344 PVQMVENAL
+344 PVQMTENAL

-361 AVGDYPAVRE
+361 AVGDYPSVRE
-371 CFDKLAR
+371 CFEKLAS
-378 LELPERAKKRF
+378 LELPDRAKKRF
-389 ETIAQRYRGLAAPPV
+389 STIAQRYKGLASPPV

-435 PYAVAASIVG
+435 AFSVAASIVG

-463 LADAQTRRAQAEPE
+463 LADAQTRKQDGETE

-500 LFGSGDALIRR
+500 LFAAQDPVIRR
-511 SAVRALRYL
+511 AAVRALRFL
-520 YFKRSFVIVRKALTD
+520 YFKRSFVIVRKALAD
-535 PDAQVREA
+535 GDAQVREA
-543 ALVAIAGLHFPH
+543 ALVAIGGLHFPH
-555 AFNPLARIYRETSD
+555 AFNPLARIYRESND
-569 PRVRAA
+569 PRVRTA

-593 MVLRQEAGSLR
+593 MVLRQETGNLR
-604 EAAYTALTQMDNA
+604 DAAHQALAQMDNA
-617 DVVPILRQHHEI
+617 DVLPILRQHHEI
-629 ETNPAVR
+629 ETNPQVR
-636 DTLGDLLRRH
+636 ETLGELLRRH

>member
-1 VARKFNSIE
+1 MARRTFNSIE
-10 STAVEAEAMVQQGRW
+10 STVDQADAMVQQGRW
-25 VDAERHYRELIGQT
+25 AEAERHYRDLIGQT

-45 YDDWLRRLGEIY
+45 YDDWLRGLGDIY
-57 RHLGRAREAA
+57 RHLNRSREAA
-67 FVYLYLHYFDM
+67 FVFLYLHYFD
-78 ARAQLAGDARG
+78 QARG
-89 EPAHGAI
+89 QLQGDEY
-96 NDVSALRAR
+96 VALRAR

-114 DAAQLYLQ
+114 EAARLYQRAQLP
-122 AGLRVHAAV
+122 VHAAV
-131 AFEKAKQY
+131 AFEKAKQL
-139 PEAIAAWKA
+139 PEATAAWKA
-148 LLHHPGLAGLA
+148 MLHAPGL
-159 GGAGV
+159 V
-164 AGSAG
+164 QR
-169 NGAAPHAGHASHSA
+169 P
-183 HSGAGSRAYEAALVH
+183 YEAALVH

-206 RLDPA
+206 RLDEH

-230 DDFEQVGELERA
+230 DDFELTGELERA

-321 RHYQHKSALTWMKCA
+321 RHYQHKSALTWMRCA
-336 DKFVETGV
+336 DKFLETGV
-344 PVQMVENAL
+344 PVQMTENAL

-371 CFDKLAR
+371 CFEKLAT
-378 LELPERAKKRF
+378 LELPDRQKKRF
-389 ETIAQRYRGLAAPPV
+389 STISQRYKGLAAPPV

-435 PYAVAASIVG
+435 PFAVAASIVG

-463 LADAQTRRAQAEPE
+463 LADAQARDATGDAE
-477 TLVHVAELLGELQS
+477 TLTNVAELLGELQS

-500 LFGSGDALIRR
+500 LYASPDPIIRR
-511 SAVRALRYL
+511 AAVRALRFL
-520 YFKRSFVIVRKALTD
+520 YFKRSFVIVRKALAD
-535 PDAQVREA
+535 GDAQVREA
-543 ALVAIAGLHFPH
+543 ALTAIEGLHFPH
-555 AFNPLARIYRETSD
+555 AFNPLARIYRESND

-575 ALQSIGKIQTV
+575 ALRSIGKITTV

-593 MVLRQEAGSLR
+593 MVLRQEAGALR
-604 EAAYTALTQMDNA
+604 ETAHKALQDMDNV
-617 DVVPILRQHHEI
+617 DVIPILRQHHEI

-636 DTLGDLLRRH
+636 ETLGDLLRRH

>member
-1 VARKFNSIE
+1 MARRTFNSIE
-10 STAVEAEAMVQQGRW
+10 STADQAEAFVQQGRW
-25 VDAERHYRELIGQT
+25 VEAERHYRELIGQT

-57 RHLGRAREAA
+57 RHLGRQREAA

-78 ARAQLAGDARG
+78 ARGQLAGD
-89 EPAHGAI
+89 EH
-96 NDVSALRAR
+96 VALRAR
-105 LAEIEKKWS
+105 LAEIEKKWIE
-114 DAAQLYLQ
+114 AAQLYHQ
-122 AGLRVHAAV
+122 AKLPVHAAV
-131 AFEKAKQY
+131 AYERAKQY
-139 PEAIAAWKA
+139 PEAAAAWKS
-148 LLHHPGLAGLA
+148 LLHAPGLA
-159 GGAGV
+159 
-164 AGSAG
+164 
-169 NGAAPHAGHASHSA
+169 H
-183 HSGAGSRAYEAALVH
+183 RAYEAALVH
-198 FNYGLAAV
+198 FDYGLAAV
-206 RLDPA
+206 RLEA
-211 SAEARRALIESQR
+211 NSAEARRALIESQR

-292 ALERGELHAAATLYQ
+292 ALERNELHAAATLYQ

-321 RHYQHKSALTWMKCA
+321 RHYQHKSALTWVKCA
-336 DKFVETGV
+336 ERFVETGV
-344 PVQMVENAL
+344 PVQMTENAL

-371 CFDKLAR
+371 CFERLAG

-389 ETIAQRYRGLAAPPV
+389 SSIANRYKGLASPPV

-435 PYAVAASIVG
+435 PFAVAASIVG

-450 NGIRRRALVVLLT
+450 NGIRRRALVVLLIM
-463 LADAQTRRAQAEPE
+463 ADAQARNAVGETE
-477 TLVHVAELLGELQS
+477 TLVEVADKLGELQS

-500 LFGSGDALIRR
+500 LFASPEPTVRR
-511 SAVRALRYL
+511 AAVRALRFL
-520 YFKRSFVIVRKALTD
+520 YFKRSFVIVRKALND

-543 ALVAIAGLHFPH
+543 ALVAIGGLHFPH
-555 AFNPLARIYRETSD
+555 AFNPLARIYRESTD
-569 PRVRAA
+569 ARVRAA

-593 MVLRQEAGSLR
+593 MVLRQEAGGLR
-604 EAAYTALTQMDNA
+604 EAAYAALQSMDNA
-617 DVVPILRQHHEI
+617 DVLPILRQHHEI
-629 ETNPAVR
+629 ETNPTVR
-636 DTLGDLLRRH
+636 DTLGELLRRH

>member
-1 VARKFNSIE
+1 MARRTFNSIE
-10 STAVEAEAMVQQGRW
+10 STADQAEAMVQQGRW
-25 VDAERHYRELIGQT
+25 AEAERHYRELIGQT

-57 RHLGRAREAA
+57 QHLKRPREAA
-67 FVYLYLHYFDM
+67 FVYLYLHYFDL
-78 ARAQLAGDARG
+78 ARSQLGGD
-89 EPAHGAI
+89 EH
-96 NDVSALRAR
+96 VALRAR
-105 LAEIEKKWS
+105 LSEIEKKWTE
-114 DAAQLYLQ
+114 AAQLYHRARLP
-122 AGLRVHAAV
+122 VHAAV
-131 AFEKAKQY
+131 AFEKAKQFTD
-139 PEAIAAWKA
+139 ATAAWKA
-148 LLHHPGLAGLA
+148 LVHAAGM
-159 GGAGV
+159 V
-164 AGSAG
+164 QR
-169 NGAAPHAGHASHSA
+169 P
-183 HSGAGSRAYEAALVH
+183 YEQALVH

-206 RLDPA
+206 RLDAA
-211 SAEARRALIESQR
+211 STEARRALIESQR

-255 SAQFENLAEGYVN
+255 SSQFENLAEGYVN

-321 RHYQHKSALTWMKCA
+321 RHYQHKSALTWMRCA

-344 PVQMVENAL
+344 PVQMTENAL

-371 CFDKLAR
+371 CFEKLAG
-378 LELPERAKKRF
+378 LELPDRAKKRF
-389 ETIAQRYRGLAAPPV
+389 ATIAQRYRGLAAPPV

-435 PYAVAASIVG
+435 PYSVAASIVG

-463 LADAQTRRAQAEPE
+463 LADAQTRKQDGDTE

-500 LFGSGDALIRR
+500 LFAAQDPVIRR
-511 SAVRALRYL
+511 AAVRALRFL
-520 YFKRSFVIVRKALTD
+520 YFKRSFVIVRKALAD

-543 ALVAIAGLHFPH
+543 ALVAIGGLHFPH
-555 AFNPLARIYRETSD
+555 AFNPLARIYRESND
-569 PRVRAA
+569 PRVRTS

-593 MVLRQEAGSLR
+593 MVLRQETGSLR
-604 EAAYTALTQMDNA
+604 DAAHQALAQMDNA
-617 DVVPILRQHHEI
+617 DVLPILRQHHEI
-629 ETNPAVR
+629 ETNPQVR
-636 DTLGDLLRRH
+636 ETLGELLRRH